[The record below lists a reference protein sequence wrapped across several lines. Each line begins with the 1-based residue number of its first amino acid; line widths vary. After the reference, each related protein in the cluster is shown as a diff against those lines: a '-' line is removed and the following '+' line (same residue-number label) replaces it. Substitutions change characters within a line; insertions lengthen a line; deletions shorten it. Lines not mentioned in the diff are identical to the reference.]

1 MQRIDLN
8 ADLGEEGGHDQ
19 ELLDLVSSASI
30 CCGVHAGGPMAC
42 LTALAAAASRG
53 VVVGAHPGHADRAGM
68 GRVRVDLA
76 AREMSAL
83 VEYQVGALTAVAEL
97 AGARLAHLKPHGA
110 LYHQA
115 TDDIEIARLIAATAA
130 RWRLAIYGPPQSCL
144 EEACRGLALFVPEG
158 FVDRRMDDAGRLL
171 PRSDP
176 RALIHDPAEAL
187 DQALRQID
195 LGIGTLCVHGDTP
208 AAVVLAT
215 AVRHG
220 LERRGMFVRPPAPQ
234 RNGHP
239 KGNTA

>member
-8 ADLGEEGGHDQ
+8 ADLGEEGGHDH

-30 CCGVHAGGPMAC
+30 CCGVHAGGPLAC

-158 FVDRRMDDAGRLL
+158 FVDRR
-171 PRSDP
+171 
-176 RALIHDPAEAL
+176 IHDPAEAL

-195 LGIGTLCVHGDTP
+195 LGVGTLCVHGDTP